1 MEVQEE
7 VADVE
12 GPGLGAVDVGAFV
25 GGAEDVVE
33 DYVEGDE
40 GGEAVEGGGDCEF
53 GELVMLV

>member
-1 MEVQEE
+1 MEVQEQ